1 MHDYYDN
8 FTAWLQAHPVTTGG
22 GLALALT
29 ALRIGLSE
37 TSRSFGFVC
46 LEGLSCGLL
55 SMALS
60 YAAIGLLGVDSSV
73 GVLIGATA
81 GFIGVDRLKLALI
94 KILDLWLTR
103 AAPGSGGKAGENRNG
118 NDEQ

>member
-1 MHDYYDN
+1 MHNYYDN
-8 FTAWLQAHPVTTGG
+8 LTDWLQAHPVTTGG

-29 ALRIGLSE
+29 GLRIGLSE
-37 TSRSFGFVC
+37 TNRSFGFVC

-60 YAAIGLLGVDSSV
+60 QSAIGLLGVDSSV
-73 GVLIGATA
+73 GMLIGATA

-94 KILDLWLTR
+94 KILDLWLAR
-103 AAPGSGGKAGENRNG
+103 AVPGSGEKAGENRNG

>member
-8 FTAWLQAHPVTTGG
+8 FTDWLQSHPVTTGG
-22 GLALALT
+22 GLALVLT
-29 ALRIGLSE
+29 GLRIGLSE

-60 YAAIGLLGVDSSV
+60 YAAIGLLGVDNSV

-94 KILDLWLTR
+94 KILDLWLAR
-103 AAPGSGGKAGENRNG
+103 AVPGGGEKAGENRNG

>member
-1 MHDYYDN
+1 MHNYYDN
-8 FTAWLQAHPVTTGG
+8 FADWLQSHPVTTGG

-29 ALRIGLSE
+29 GLRIGLSE
-37 TSRSFGFVC
+37 TNRSFGFVC

-60 YAAIGLLGVDSSV
+60 QSAIGLLGVDSSV
-73 GVLIGATA
+73 GMLIGATA

-94 KILDLWLTR
+94 KILDLWLAR
-103 AAPGSGGKAGENRNG
+103 AAPGNGEKAGENRNG

>member
-1 MHDYYDN
+1 MHNYYDN
-8 FTAWLQAHPVTTGG
+8 LTDWLQSHPVTTGG
-22 GLALALT
+22 GLALVLT
-29 ALRIGLSE
+29 ALRIGLSD

-46 LEGLSCGLL
+46 MEGLSCGLL
-55 SMALS
+55 SMAMTH
-60 YAAIGLLGVDSSV
+60 AAIGLLGVDSSV

-94 KILDLWLTR
+94 KILDLWLAR
-103 AAPGSGGKAGENRNG
+103 AVPGSGEKAGGNRNG

>member
-1 MHDYYDN
+1 M
-8 FTAWLQAHPVTTGG
+8 
-22 GLALALT
+22 LT
-29 ALRIGLSE
+29 SLRLGLSE

-55 SMALS
+55 SMAFS
-60 YAAIGLLGVDSSV
+60 YAAIGMLGVDNSV

-94 KILDLWLTR
+94 KILDLWLARQT
-103 AAPGSGGKAGENRNG
+103 PGSAAQGGQNRNG

>member
-1 MHDYYDN
+1 MNDLYDRL
-8 FTAWLQAHPVTTGG
+8 ADWLQAHPVTTGG
-22 GLALALT
+22 GLALVLT
-29 ALRIGLSE
+29 SLRLGLSE

-55 SMALS
+55 SMAFS
-60 YAAIGLLGVDSSV
+60 YAAIGLLGVDNSV

-94 KILDLWLTR
+94 KILDLWLAR
-103 AAPGSGGKAGENRNG
+103 QAPGSASQGGQNRNG

>member
-1 MHDYYDN
+1 MHNYYDN
-8 FTAWLQAHPVTTGG
+8 LTDWFQAHPVTTGG
-22 GLALALT
+22 GLALVLT

-37 TSRSFGFVC
+37 TNRSFGFVC

-60 YAAIGLLGVDSSV
+60 QSAIGLLGVDSSV
-73 GVLIGATA
+73 GMLIGATA

-94 KILDLWLTR
+94 KILDLWLAR
-103 AAPGSGGKAGENRNG
+103 AVPGSGEKAGENRNG